1 MKVLTVPGKGP
12 ALKAG
17 QDPAGTEQRF
27 QELQMGIHRGRPAW
41 IGKGRTEEARSIG
54 RTFLAMPAE
63 WIPFSPS
70 AEAQVEETLHQ
81 FKFDSSQG
89 EGNG

>member
-1 MKVLTVPGKGP
+1 LP
-12 ALKAG
+12 A
-17 QDPAGTEQRF
+17 
-27 QELQMGIHRGRPAW
+27 AW
-41 IGKGRTEEARSIG
+41 V
-54 RTFLAMPAE
+54 
-63 WIPFSPS
+63 PFSPS

>member
-1 MKVLTVPGKGP
+1 
-12 ALKAG
+12 
-17 QDPAGTEQRF
+17 
-27 QELQMGIHRGRPAW
+27 MGIHRGRPAG
-41 IGKGRTEEARSIG
+41 IGKGWTEENPTDV
-54 RTFLAMPAE
+54 RTSPAMPAE

>member
-1 MKVLTVPGKGP
+1 M
-12 ALKAG
+12 
-17 QDPAGTEQRF
+17 
-27 QELQMGIHRGRPAW
+27 
-41 IGKGRTEEARSIG
+41 EEARFSL
-54 RTFLAMPAE
+54 RTFPALPAA
-63 WIPFSPS
+63 WVPFSPS